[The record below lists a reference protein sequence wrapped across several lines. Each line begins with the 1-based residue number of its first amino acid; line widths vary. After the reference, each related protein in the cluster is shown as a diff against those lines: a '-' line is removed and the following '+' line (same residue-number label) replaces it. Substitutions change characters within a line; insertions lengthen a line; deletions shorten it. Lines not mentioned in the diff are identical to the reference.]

1 MQKITV
7 SEHDV
12 NKRLDQFMTEMLFEY
27 SRSVVQAW
35 IVDGNILV
43 NDKESKSNYRLKE
56 NDEISYSIIEK
67 DLTLKPI
74 KMDLDIV
81 YEDEYILVVNKPK
94 GLIVHPSET
103 TLEQETLVHGL
114 IAYTDQLSDVGGELR
129 PGIVH
134 RLDKD
139 TSGLLIVAK
148 TNEAHAAL
156 SEALKKREI
165 TRDYLALVHHPFAH
179 KEAII
184 DAPIG
189 RDPKQRQ
196 RMTVT
201 HINSK
206 EAKTYVFLEEIIGD
220 YSLLKCKLES
230 GRTHQIRVHLE
241 YIKHPV
247 VGDYTY
253 SYKNTLET
261 EGQCLHAHHLAFEH
275 PITKEALSFTKEV
288 PQVFED
294 TLEMLRRLA

>member
-1 MQKITV
+1 MEKITI
-7 SEHDV
+7 STHDI
-12 NKRLDQFMTEMLFEY
+12 NKRLDQFMTDMLFEY
-27 SRSVVQAW
+27 SRSAIQSW
-35 IVDGNILV
+35 IKDGHILV
-43 NDKESKSNYRLKE
+43 NNQTSKSNYRLKE
-56 NDEISYSIIEK
+56 DDEVSYTIIEK
-67 DLTLKPI
+67 DLTLHPI
-74 KMDLDIV
+74 PMDLDIV
-81 YEDEYILVVNKPK
+81 FEDDDILVINKPK

-103 TLEQETLVHGL
+103 TLDQETLVHGL
-114 IAYTDQLSDVGGELR
+114 LAYTDKLSNVGGELR

-148 TNEAHAAL
+148 TNKAHEKL
-156 SEALKKREI
+156 SESLKKRKI
-165 TRDYLALVHHPFAH
+165 TRDYLALVHHVFEH

-206 EAKTYVFLEEIIGD
+206 DAKTFVFLEEVIGD

-253 SYKNTLET
+253 SYKNTLDT
-261 EGQCLHAHHLAFEH
+261 QGQCLHAYHLAFEH
-275 PITKEALSFTKEV
+275 PITKEALSFTQDIPK
-288 PQVFED
+288 VFAD